1 MITFKTFLKEFHL
14 AEGKMKRSD
23 PYISGDSETPTYK
36 VPAPIKKLS
45 PLEKRLTDMASRA
58 NVTLKAVEKLWNF
71 YDRGVDASLPNRYGI
86 ITNKVKK
93 SLGLSV

>member
-36 VPAPIKKLS
+36 LATPIKKFS
-45 PLEKRLTDMASRA
+45 PLEKRWIDLASRA
-58 NVTLKAVEKLWNF
+58 HVKMQDVEKLWNF

-93 SLGLSV
+93 SLGLSA